1 MNNTPNHS
9 GTDSSTSGD
18 SIGPN
23 TPDAEQT
30 AALGAS
36 GLVRAAVG
44 GALMGLAN
52 LVPGISGGTMLVAT
66 GIYTQFIDAI
76 SDLTRLRF
84 KKNSIILLVVV
95 IIGAGIGIATLAGL
109 IAAALESFRWGMYSL
124 FIGLTWGGAPL
135 LVRMIRESSSDN
147 KTVADTPVSIGFVI
161 GMIVMAGL
169 AVMQMTGATGGG
181 GNANFV
187 MLVVGG
193 IAGASAMILPGV
205 SGAYLLLLLGL
216 YDTIINA
223 IKDCISAAKD
233 VNIDAAIDQLGIVV
247 PVGIGV
253 VVGIAG
259 VANILRFVLH
269 RYERATLGVLLGLL
283 IAAPAGLYPFR
294 EGVEPQVGEV
304 IKGETI
310 ETPEQAAEVDPKDWP
325 QRTFTPTAGQLGGS
339 FGLIVL
345 GLGITLGIDRVG
357 RKKDQPEA

>member
-1 MNNTPNHS
+1 MNNSPEQP
-9 GTDSSTSGD
+9 GTDTSTTGD
-18 SIGPN
+18 SIGS
-23 TPDAEQT
+23 AEGI
-30 AALGAS
+30 AEPGSALGPS
-36 GLVRAAVG
+36 GLIRGAVG

-76 SDLTRLRF
+76 SDVTRLRLT
-84 KKNSIILLVVV
+84 KNSLVLLGTVVLFAV
-95 IIGAGIGIATLAGL
+95 IAIGACSGIIAGL
-109 IAAALESFRWGMYSL
+109 LESSRWAMYSL

-135 LVRMIRESSSDN
+135 LWRMIRESAN
-147 KTVADTPVSIGFVI
+147 KTGGSKKVLSGPVLGGLIA
-161 GMIVMAGL
+161 GMVVMAGL

-187 MLVVGG
+187 LLIVGG

-233 VNIDAAIDQLGIVV
+233 ADVGAIMDQLGVVV

-294 EGVEPQVGEV
+294 EGVKPQIGDV
-304 IKGETI
+304 IKGETLTTQ
-310 ETPEQAAEVDPKDWP
+310 ELVDDVKPKDWQ
-325 QRTFTPTAGQLGGS
+325 QRTFTPTATHLGGS
-339 FGLIVL
+339 FGLILL
-345 GLGITLGIDRVG
+345 GLGATLAIDWVG
-357 RKKDQPEA
+357 RRKK